1 VAKGRP
7 PAPARSASHSSG
19 HRAMAG
25 QGRSPSAVALPVQSA
40 LATLPPPKGLPA
52 AAADTWRAILSD
64 MAALRILREVDMPL
78 VLAYCEAVYVHSE
91 ACANIHTY
99 GVLVKGPRGPIPN
112 PMIRVQKDAATTIR
126 QLSDVLGLNP
136 LARIRGNLMEVA
148 GQSVALGIRDRL
160 LERLGE

>member
-1 VAKGRP
+1 MAKGRP
-7 PAPARSASHSSG
+7 PAPGRGASHSSG
-19 HRAMAG
+19 HRALAG

-40 LATLPPPKGLPA
+40 LATLPPPEGLPA
-52 AAADTWRAILSD
+52 AAADTWRSILSD
-64 MAALRILREVDMPL
+64 MAALRTLREVDMPL
-78 VLAYCEAVYVHSE
+78 VLAYCEAVYVHRE
-91 ACANIHTY
+91 ASANIHAY
-99 GVLVKGPRGPIPN
+99 GVLVKGPRGPVPN

-160 LERLGE
+160 LERLTD

>member
-1 VAKGRP
+1 
-7 PAPARSASHSSG
+7 
-19 HRAMAG
+19 MAG
-25 QGRSPSAVALPVQSA
+25 QGRSPSAVALPVQGT

-64 MAALRILREVDMPL
+64 MAALRTLREVDMPL
-78 VLAYCEAVYVHSE
+78 VLAYCEAVYVHTE
-91 ACANIHTY
+91 ASANIHTY

-160 LERLGE
+160 LERLGD

>member
-1 VAKGRP
+1 MAKGRP
-7 PAPARSASHSSG
+7 PAPDRGASHSSG
-19 HRAMAG
+19 HRALAG

-40 LATLPPPKGLPA
+40 LSTLPPPEGLPA
-52 AAADTWRAILSD
+52 AAGDTWRAILSD
-64 MAALRILREVDMPL
+64 MAALRTLREVDMPL
-78 VLAYCEAVYVHSE
+78 VLAYCEAVYVHRE
-91 ACANIHTY
+91 ASANIHTY
-99 GVLVKGPRGPIPN
+99 GVLVKGPRGPQPN

-160 LERLGE
+160 LERLGD